1 MKGNKMKHNY
11 ILPTALA
18 ILFSICSLTG
28 CQNEEAKK
36 ESLISKETRSAS
48 SFNPEDYRFP
58 REIGTTPAGY
68 PVALCGKPITKTPVI
83 VKTNESE
90 LIEYPEHFIPG
101 NETLKNDEMR
111 ITIMGSGTPAPI
123 RASQA
128 TSCVLVQLGNG
139 DAFIFD
145 IGSGTVGNLFSMG
158 MHPSEL
164 DKVFITHFH
173 LDHIGGIFPL
183 FDAMGWAR
191 NTPLRVWGPSGHTPE
206 LGTAA
211 FIENIYKA
219 SEWHRQSKS
228 DLLPVGGAKFDTQE
242 IDISLFSLDNPQQ
255 LVYDNDGVKIY
266 AFPVVHTIDGAVGFR
281 LEWKGLS
288 MAYVSD
294 SQVSTFEVEQSKG
307 VDVLIHEVLPSAE
320 EFAKGNNMTI
330 EDARSVIGQHT
341 TPSKLGYFLGLT
353 KPRLGVGTHFK
364 LEDNTNDA
372 LFLGLRKTYKGPF
385 LLAQDL
391 STINITPDY
400 IVMRQAK
407 INLLANP
414 PPAKPQQGVDLTY
427 GPSSKAKIPA
437 WLKETVIH
445 KVFD

>member
-1 MKGNKMKHNY
+1 MIINKM
-11 ILPTALA
+11 IIPIVLA
-18 ILFSICSLTG
+18 ILLSVCSFTG
-28 CQNEEAKK
+28 CQNEGQKK
-36 ESLISKETRSAS
+36 ESLTSKETRTVS
-48 SFNPEDYRFP
+48 SINPEDYRFP
-58 REIGTTPAGY
+58 REIGTTSTGY
-68 PVALCGKPITKTPVI
+68 PVTLCGKPITKTPVI

-90 LIEYPEHFIPG
+90 LKEYPEHFIPG
-101 NETLKNDEMR
+101 NETLENDEMR

-123 RASQA
+123 RASQG

-139 DAFIFD
+139 YAFIFD

-158 MHPSEL
+158 MHPAEL

-211 FIENIYKA
+211 FIDNIRGA
-219 SEWHRQSKS
+219 AEWHLQSKS
-228 DLLPVGGAKFDTQE
+228 DLLPVGGAKFDTKE
-242 IDISLFSLDNPQQ
+242 IDISNFSPENPQQ
-255 LVYDNDGVKIY
+255 LVYNNDGIKIY
-266 AFPVVHTIDGAVGFR
+266 AFPVVHTIDGALGFR
-281 LEWKGLS
+281 LEWNGLS

-294 SQVSTFEVEQSKG
+294 SEVSTFEVEQCKG
-307 VDVLIHEVLPSAE
+307 VDVLIHEVMPSAE

-341 TPSKLGYFLGLT
+341 TPSKLGYYFGLT
-353 KPRLGVGTHFK
+353 NPRLGVGTHFK
-364 LEDNTNDA
+364 LGDDTNDA
-372 LFLGLRKTYKGPF
+372 LFLGLRKTYQGPF

-391 STINITPDY
+391 STINVTHDY

-407 INLLANP
+407 INLLADP
-414 PPAKPQQGVDLTY
+414 PPAMPQEGIDLTI
-427 GPSSKAKIPA
+427 GPKSKATMPD
-437 WLKETVIH
+437 WLTKTVIH
-445 KVFD
+445 LEE

>member
-1 MKGNKMKHNY
+1 MRTTKFTIFMPY
-11 ILPTALA
+11 TLITLLL
-18 ILFSICSLTG
+18 ISSLMG
-28 CQNEEAKK
+28 CQNAEPKK
-36 ESLISKETRSAS
+36 DEIHSKETMS
-48 SFNPEDYRFP
+48 STPFGPEDYRFP
-58 REIGTTPAGY
+58 REIGTTKEGF
-68 PVALCGKPITKTPVI
+68 PVTLSGQPITKTPVI
-83 VKTNESE
+83 VKTDDSKLKN
-90 LIEYPEHFIPG
+90 YPEHFIPG
-101 NETLKNDEMR
+101 KENLAEDEMR
-111 ITIMGSGTPAPI
+111 ITVIGSGTPAPI
-123 RASQA
+123 RASQG

-158 MHPSEL
+158 MHPAEL

-242 IDISLFSLDNPQQ
+242 IDINKFSLENPQQ

-266 AFPVVHTIDGAVGFR
+266 AFPVIHTIDGAVGYR

-294 SQVSTFEVEQSKG
+294 SEISTFEADQCKG
-307 VDVLIHEVLPSAE
+307 VDVVIHEVMPSAE

-330 EDARSVIGQHT
+330 EDARSVIGVHT

-353 KPRLGVGTHFK
+353 KPKLGVGTHFK
-364 LEDNTNDA
+364 LGDDTNDA
-372 LFLGLRKTYKGPF
+372 LFLGLRETYEGPF

-391 STINITPDY
+391 STINITSDY
-400 IVMRQAK
+400 IVMRQTK
-407 INLLANP
+407 IDLLADP
-414 PPAKPQQGVDLTY
+414 PPAKPQEGIDLTI
-427 GPSSKAKIPA
+427 GPKSEATMPD
-437 WLKETVIH
+437 WLTETVIEF
-445 KVFD
+445 KE